1 MELGARLAILS
12 ILNISRETL
21 IKGCGVIYEV
31 TLEVKRTGNIASLGC
46 DRCVGLTDKREQ
58 PAPPLLVRFFQIR
71 TAVISEC
78 HHLFVHSFDR
88 AVGYMKPDR
97 LISGSSSGNGWSCH

>member
-58 PAPPLLVRFFQIR
+58 PAPPLLVRF
-71 TAVISEC
+71 
-78 HHLFVHSFDR
+78 
-88 AVGYMKPDR
+88 
-97 LISGSSSGNGWSCH
+97 SSGWLHET